1 MSIRFHSYKT
11 VQKSLTN
18 NYCFSLASDMIGL
31 SLLMGLS
38 AAFSTVSH
46 SILLQRLDH
55 AIDIKGNATQW
66 FKTNPSYRP
75 TKQTGAGFVL
85 VFCFYFYFYFF
96 LCGQVC

>member
-1 MSIRFHSYKT
+1 
-11 VQKSLTN
+11 
-18 NYCFSLASDMIGL
+18 MIGL

-46 SILLQRLDH
+46 NILLQKLDH

-85 VFCFYFYFYFF
+85 VFCFYFYFFSVGRCARGGATASEV
-96 LCGQVC
+96 LT